1 MSTVPVKVKHNGQV
15 YEVELNTLAQGR
27 AFKEAIALQTQVP
40 PERQKVM
47 IKGGL
52 LKFMVLGTAGDLPQ
66 APSKPIQFMED
77 MQDDE
82 LARASN
88 QKVGLINLGQTC
100 YLNSTLQLLR
110 CIPELNKALDAYSGN
125 INASDGDASLTAA
138 LRDLF
143 REMDKTSKPFPPLL
157 FLTVLRKVAP
167 QFAEMA
173 QGGGGYAQQ
182 DAEEV
187 YVRILNALGNY
198 LPSVNGQE
206 RFVPENLTGRMT
218 IKRSCAEA
226 DQEPETQSTDPFLA
240 LQCNISSSTNDMIA
254 GILDTLTQRIEKHS
268 EQLGR
273 TAVYTEQS
281 RIARLPIYLSVHF
294 VRFYWRRD
302 INKKTKIMRKV
313 KFPMELDASVFAS
326 DELKSRVSPLSQ
338 KIKLVAKEREER
350 AKVRRRV
357 KALGHSQAAPSD
369 SQDDKQETTQQ
380 GAAISDDEER
390 SLRQKEREDLAS
402 SIDPD
407 LKLDAGCNPSGLYD
421 LAAIVTHKGAAA
433 DAGHYMSWVRKENDS
448 RDEFDTMPSEEWYQF
463 NDDKVS
469 VVNTEKI
476 TTLYGGGED
485 SVAYILLYRARSLQ

>member
-1 MSTVPVKVKHNGQV
+1 MSTVPVKVKHNGKV
-15 YEVELNTLAQGR
+15 YEVELNTLSQGR
-27 AFKEAIALQTQVP
+27 SFKEAIALQTQIP

-52 LKFMVLGTAGDLPQ
+52 LKFMVLGIAGDLPQ

-77 MQDDE
+77 MHDDE
-82 LARASN
+82 LA
-88 QKVGLINLGQTC
+88 
-100 YLNSTLQLLR
+100 
-110 CIPELNKALDAYSGN
+110 KAALEAYSGN

-143 REMDKTSKPFPPLL
+143 REMSKTSKPFPPLL

-187 YVRILNALGNY
+187 YVRILNALSNY
-198 LPSVNGQE
+198 LPSASGQE
-206 RFVPENLTGRMT
+206 RFVPKNLTGRMT
-218 IKRSCAEA
+218 I
-226 DQEPETQSTDPFLA
+226 T
-240 LQCNISSSTNDMIA
+240 TNDMTA
-254 GILDTLTQRIEKHS
+254 GILDTLTQKIEKHS

-273 TAVYTEQS
+273 TALYTEQS
-281 RIARLPIYLSVHF
+281 RIARLPMYLSVHF

-326 DELKSRVSPLSQ
+326 DELKSRVAPLSQ

-357 KALGHSQAAPSD
+357 KAHGQSQSAPSD
-369 SQDDKQETTQQ
+369 SRDDQQATTQQ

-390 SLRQKEREDLAS
+390 SLRQKEREDLAA
-402 SIDPD
+402 SIHPE
-407 LKLDAGCNPSGLYD
+407 LKSDAGCNPSGLYD

-476 TTLYGGGED
+476 KTLYGGGED